1 MTFRKTNLLAT
12 MSMIAL
18 VAAGPA
24 LARDMKL
31 FPADSAA
38 PSNSM
43 NIDTA
48 RAATQSGAYMPSQSQ
63 FRAEKLV
70 GKTLLNAQ
78 GKPIGDAESVIVDH
92 GGQITALVVGVGG
105 YLGIGEHRVA
115 IAWKDLQ
122 VSNGGKTIET
132 SLSEAQLKALP
143 AYHYKQTA
151 SAAPSS
157 RSRKFPKNGSDRDL
171 RMVGG
176 ARY

>member
-1 MTFRKTNLLAT
+1 MTFRKTHLLAT

-31 FPADSAA
+31 FPADPTP

-48 RAATQSGAYMPSQSQ
+48 RAASESGAYMPSQSQ

-70 GKTLLNAQ
+70 GKTLVNAQ
-78 GKPIGDAESVIVDH
+78 GNPIGDTESVIIDH
-92 GGQITALVVGVGG
+92 GGQVTALVVGVGG

-122 VSNGGKTIET
+122 VSNGGETIKT

-157 RSRKFPKNGSDRDL
+157 KSRMFPKEGDDQDL

-176 ARY
+176 GQY